1 MTSSMDFTPIDTS
14 ATRAPARP
22 VTAVLRRLVC
32 AALTLAAAAASTPA
46 SAQSDDVEAMR
57 ALLRSAPLIDGHND
71 VPWQIRSR
79 FDNDLSAFDFSDTTE
94 LDPAMHTDLPRLAQ
108 SGLGGQFWSVY
119 IPTSL
124 AGPGAARAV
133 FEQID
138 VARRLIARHPDRL
151 ELVTDAAGLEA
162 AAAAGRIASLFGMEG
177 GHSIENSLAVLRE
190 LYLAGARYMTL
201 THSANTDW
209 ADASTDE
216 PEHNGLNDF
225 GKEVVREMNRL
236 GMLVD
241 LSHVSPKT
249 MHDALDVSRAPVIF
263 SHSSAFAVTQHARN
277 VPDDVLRRLPETDG
291 VVMVTFVPSF
301 LNEEVR
307 REGEEMRLEMR
318 RIRARLEADLEG
330 DALNTA
336 VREELQR
343 WREQNP
349 SARASLADAADHIDH
364 IKAVAG
370 VRYVGIG
377 GDYDGISTVPEGLE
391 DVTAYPA
398 LFLELRRRGY
408 SDDELR
414 AIAGGNLLRVFRAAE
429 KVRDELVGEPPSN
442 MLFGAAE

>member
-1 MTSSMDFTPIDTS
+1 MKSALNPVPTSGPTARVSARRTPWVSLVILI
-14 ATRAPARP
+14 AAVAMPAW
-22 VTAVLRRLVC
+22 TA
-32 AALTLAAAAASTPA
+32 
-46 SAQSDDVEAMR
+46 DDEIEAMR
-57 ALLRSAPLIDGHND
+57 SLLRSAPLVDGHND

-79 FDNDLSAFDFSDTTE
+79 FQNDLSAFDFSDTTE
-94 LDPAMHTDLPRLAQ
+94 LDPAMHTDLARLEL
-108 SGLGGQFWSVY
+108 SGLGAQFWSVY

-138 VARRLIARHPDRL
+138 VARRLIAEHPEHL
-151 ELVTDAAGLEA
+151 QLVTDTSGIEA
-162 AAAAGRIASLFGMEG
+162 ATQAGRIASLFGMEG

-190 LYLAGARYMTL
+190 LYGAGARYMTL

-216 PEHNGLNDF
+216 PEHNGLTEF

-263 SHSSAFAVTQHARN
+263 SHSSAFAVAQHARN
-277 VPDDVLRRLPETDG
+277 VPDDVLRRLPESDG

-301 LNEEVR
+301 LNEDVR
-307 REGEEMRLEMR
+307 RHGEEMRLELR
-318 RIRARLEADLEG
+318 RIRARLGAELEG
-330 DALNTA
+330 DALNAA
-336 VREELQR
+336 VRDQLER

-349 SARASLADAADHIDH
+349 APRATLNDAADHVDH

-370 VRYVGIG
+370 VKHIGIG
-377 GDYDGISTVPEGLE
+377 GDYDGITTVPEGLE
-391 DVTAYPA
+391 DVTTYPA

-414 AIAGGNLLRVFRAAE
+414 AIAGGNLMRVFRAAE
-429 KVRDELVGEPPSN
+429 KVRDDLADEKPSN
-442 MLFGAAE
+442 ILFQDAE

>member
-1 MTSSMDFTPIDTS
+1 MT
-14 ATRAPARP
+14 
-22 VTAVLRRLVC
+22 TAVTCVSDVASSKRALSRLAILILSTSLALV
-32 AALTLAAAAASTPA
+32 AATPA
-46 SAQSDDVEAMR
+46 SAANEEIESMR

-79 FDNDLSAFDFSDTTE
+79 FENDLSAFDFGDTTE
-94 LDPAMHTDLPRLAQ
+94 LEPAMHTDLPRLKL

-138 VARRLIARHPDRL
+138 VARRLIAQHPEQL
-151 ELVTDAAGLEA
+151 QLVTDTDGIEA
-162 AAAAGRIASLFGMEG
+162 AAKAGRIASLFGMEG

-190 LYLAGARYMTL
+190 LYGAGARYMTL

-216 PEHNGLNDF
+216 PEHNGLTEF

-263 SHSSAFAVTQHARN
+263 SHSSAFAVAQHARN
-277 VPDDVLRRLPETDG
+277 VPDDVLRRLPDADG

-307 REGEEMRLEMR
+307 RHGEEMRLEMR
-318 RIRARLEADLEG
+318 RIRARLDEDLDG
-330 DALNTA
+330 DALQA
-336 VREELQR
+336 ALRDELER
-343 WREQNP
+343 WRDRNP
-349 SARASLADAADHIDH
+349 APKATLADAADHIDH

-370 VRYVGIG
+370 IDHIGIG
-377 GDYDGISTVPEGLE
+377 GDYDGITTVPEGLE
-391 DVTAYPA
+391 DVTTYPA

-414 AIAGGNLLRVFRAAE
+414 AIAGGNLMRVFRKAE
-429 KVRDELVGEPPSN
+429 KVRDELVDERPSN
-442 MLFGAAE
+442 MLFRAVE